1 MNYKNQRISRIYTA
15 FCDLIHPICYRIA
28 KKMANIEIIPYK
40 TELISNNN
48 PLIFVANHSNVH
60 DVPVVLS
67 VIKKHVYVLAGDEVK
82 DDINGLA
89 FKFNGVV
96 WVRRGD
102 KQNARIAKEKVL
114 NLLHRKKNILIFPEA
129 TWNLTPN
136 LPMLPLHWG
145 AVEFAQDTN
154 TPIVPIT
161 LEYTKDNK
169 CYYSIGKELRVTKTE
184 NKADVTNTLR
194 EILATMR
201 WCFWEE
207 HSKKA
212 RNDLTNEDYLEY
224 TQYRL
229 DEYPKLD
236 VEFEKTTILK
246 KYDCWEEVFAHLN
259 TIRPTMQN
267 AFLYNKRLRG

>member
-1 MNYKNQRISRIYTA
+1 
-15 FCDLIHPICYRIA
+15 
-28 KKMANIEIIPYK
+28 MANMEIIPFK
-40 TELISNNN
+40 TELIPNDK

-60 DVPVVLS
+60 DVPVMLS
-67 VIKKHVYVLAGDEVK
+67 IIKKHVFVLAGDEVK

-96 WVRRGD
+96 WVRRGN
-102 KQNARIAKEKVL
+102 KQSSKIAKEKVL
-114 NLLHRKKNILIFPEA
+114 DLLHRKKNILIFPEA

-145 AVEFAQDTN
+145 AVVFAQETG

-161 LEYTKDNK
+161 LEYSKDNK
-169 CYYSIGKELRVTKTE
+169 CHYSIGKELCTSKIDNKAEVTKR
-184 NKADVTNTLR
+184 LR
-194 EILATMR
+194 DTLATMR
-201 WCFWEE
+201 WNFWEE
-207 HSKKA
+207 HLNKSY
-212 RNDLTNEDYLEY
+212 DEISNEDFLEY
-224 TQYRL
+224 TKYRL

-246 KYDCWEEVFAHLN
+246 RYDDFDKVFAHLS

-267 AFLYNKRLRG
+267 AFLFNKRLKG